1 MKIAVIAPGAMG
13 AAVAWRLHRNNA
25 TVAITLQGRGPAT
38 ATRAQGLP
46 TLPSETALA
55 GWADIVLSILP
66 PGEALALAERIA
78 PHLAG
83 KIFADCNAVSPETV
97 HRIAAAVPGA
107 QFADIG
113 IIGGPPKAD
122 GPGPKLYASG
132 PAAPALAFLSAHGI
146 DLRPIEGGTGA
157 ASALKMGYGGIT
169 KGITAIASAMAI
181 GATQAGVA
189 EALLA
194 ELADSQPD
202 LLRLFRRAIPD
213 MLPKAYRWVAEM
225 QEISSFL
232 GRQPAAPT
240 YQGIAALYQSIADDQ
255 TTPSPTGPTAALTQF
270 FRKPGDPS

>member
-25 TVAITLQGRGPAT
+25 TVGITLQGRGPAS

-46 TLPSETALA
+46 TFPTEAALA
-55 GWADIVLSILP
+55 QWADVVLSILP
-66 PGEALALAERIA
+66 PGEALALAHRLA

-97 HRIAAAVPGA
+97 RQIAAAVPTA
-107 QFADIG
+107 RFADIG

-122 GPGPKLYASG
+122 GAGPKLYASG
-132 PAAPALAFLSAHGI
+132 PATPALAFLRGHGV

-157 ASALKMGYGGIT
+157 ASALKMSYGGIT
-169 KGITAIASAMAI
+169 KGITAIASAMTI
-181 GATQAGVA
+181 GATKAGVA
-189 EALLA
+189 EVLLA

-225 QEISSFL
+225 EEISNFL
-232 GRQPAAPT
+232 GAQPAAPA
-240 YQGIAALYQSIADDQ
+240 YRGIAALYQSIAEDQ
-255 TTPSPTGPTAALTQF
+255 TTPSPQGPTAALAHF
-270 FRKPGDPS
+270 FRPPGDAK